1 MKSVTKEFAQKI
13 ISEQGILD
21 TKDYR
26 YMYVDETTVKRLPI
40 SYIGTTA
47 AIGAAWE
54 ELKIE
59 A

>member
-40 SYIGTTA
+40 IYIGTTA

-54 ELKIE
+54 ELKIR

>member
-26 YMYVDETTVKRLPI
+26 YMYVDANTVKRLPL

-47 AIGAAWE
+47 AIGADWE
-54 ELKIE
+54 PVTVR
-59 A
+59 

>member
-26 YMYVDETTVKRLPI
+26 YMYVDANTVNRLPM

-54 ELKIE
+54 PVTVR
-59 A
+59 

>member
-13 ISEQGILD
+13 IREQGILD

-26 YMYVDETTVKRLPI
+26 YMYVNENTIKRLPL
-40 SYIGTTA
+40 SCIGTTA
-47 AIGAAWE
+47 TINAEWE
-54 ELKIE
+54 VLTVR